1 MKGRQ
6 NMLEQ
11 DYIMRQIRQ
20 MIAIIMKVLFGIDTV
35 TPESIAIIDLA
46 KRAKSDWLIEEI
58 DSGNIREAIA
68 EFRAATENQTKDDL
82 FIGFNFFSHLCSL
95 DEDILDANNIS
106 YAEVKDEMRAFFAK
120 YGIEN
125 QLFDLIFFE

>member
-1 MKGRQ
+1 
-6 NMLEQ
+6 MLEQ

-20 MIAIIMKVLFGIDTV
+20 MIAIIMKVLYGIDTV

-68 EFRAATENQTKDDL
+68 EFRAATKNQTKDDL

>member
-1 MKGRQ
+1 
-6 NMLEQ
+6 MLEQ

>member
-1 MKGRQ
+1 
-6 NMLEQ
+6 
-11 DYIMRQIRQ
+11 MRQIRQ

-82 FIGFNFFSHLCSL
+82 FIGFNFFSHFCSL